1 MFFQSLSLPEGKPVI
16 LWFLFS
22 KAVDYSALN
31 HSATSTL
38 ALRVFVGVNVC
49 EFVKVY
55 INI

>member
-22 KAVDYSALN
+22 KAVDYCALN

-55 INI
+55 VSI